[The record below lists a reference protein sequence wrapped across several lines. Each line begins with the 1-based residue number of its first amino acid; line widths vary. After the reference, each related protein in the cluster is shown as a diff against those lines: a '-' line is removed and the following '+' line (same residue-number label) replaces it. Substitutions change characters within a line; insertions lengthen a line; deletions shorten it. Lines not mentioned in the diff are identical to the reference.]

1 MEGLELAGKMLVI
14 GGVVMTVVGGLLWI
28 LARVPGLRELPG
40 TLRVERPGFTCV
52 VPILASLI
60 LSLLLTVL
68 VNLVVRLLNR

>member
-1 MEGLELAGKMLVI
+1 VEGLELAGKMLVI

>member
-1 MEGLELAGKMLVI
+1 MLVI

>member
-14 GGVVMTVVGGLLWI
+14 GGVAMTVVGGLLWV
-28 LARVPGLRELPG
+28 LGRVPGLRELPG
-40 TLRVERPGFTCV
+40 TLRIERPGFACV

-60 LSLLLTVL
+60 LSVLLTVL